1 MITKYY
7 MCNIPTFTLVP
18 SLWFFDF
25 LFRNLLLSTFRG
37 LLLRLLRTPSR
48 WIPVK
53 PKVIQLFKPLFGE
66 PVRLFLVPLSILS
79 TLIHYPPRQL
89 LVQWVTVW
97 YSTVLLFVCKGD
109 RCWWAKVG
117 EGDSDKRKLKTT
129 YSFLPFKFNQFI
141 VSQIPS
147 GRAWLLSVLLLRWV
161 HCCCILSLCS
171 FTLSRN
177 GLRLSRPQC
186 LRYLGLLLLS

>member
-1 MITKYY
+1 MIHYQLQASRYLRQRHKHSKFTVF
-7 MCNIPTFTLVP
+7 ITFNSHWSLSTTCAIYLL
-18 SLWFFDF
+18 SLWFH
-25 LFRNLLLSTFRG
+25 LRHLLLSTFRG

-53 PKVIQLFKPLFGE
+53 PKVIQLFKPLLGE

-97 YSTVLLFVCKGD
+97 YSTVLLFVCMKED

-117 EGDSDKRKLKTT
+117 EGDSDERKLKPT

-141 VSQIPS
+141 VP
-147 GRAWLLSVLLLRWV
+147 
-161 HCCCILSLCS
+161 
-171 FTLSRN
+171 
-177 GLRLSRPQC
+177 
-186 LRYLGLLLLS
+186 